1 MSTYAETAAASAPA
15 AERSLLRVAL
25 RLDAL
30 VTGANGAA
38 YLVAAGPLGDLLGLS
53 PALLRGLGAFLVVF
67 AALVWLT
74 SSRPAIPRGA
84 VVAIVVANLAWALA
98 SAVAAAA
105 GWGTPSTEGTVWIA
119 LQALTVAGFADLQI
133 LGLRRARR

>member
-1 MSTYAETAAASAPA
+1 MGATIAATPA
-15 AERSLLRVAL
+15 TGRSLLRTAL

-38 YLVAAGPLGDLLGLS
+38 YLVAAGPVGDLLGLS
-53 PALLRGLGAFLVVF
+53 PALLRGLGASLLVL

-74 SSRPAIPRGA
+74 SSRPEIPRGA
-84 VVAIVVANLAWALA
+84 VVAIVVANLVWALD

-105 GWGTPSTEGTVWIA
+105 GWGSPTTEGTVWIV
-119 LQALTVAGFADLQI
+119 LQAVTVAAFADLQI

>member
-1 MSTYAETAAASAPA
+1 MSATIAASPA
-15 AERSLLRVAL
+15 ESRSLLRTAL
-25 RLDAL
+25 RLDAV

-74 SSRPAIPRGA
+74 SSRSEIPRKA
-84 VVAIVVANLAWALA
+84 VVAIVVANLVWAVD
-98 SAVAAAA
+98 SVVAAAA
-105 GWGTPSTEGTVWIA
+105 GWGSPSTEGTVWIV
-119 LQALTVAGFADLQI
+119 LQAVTVAAFADLQI